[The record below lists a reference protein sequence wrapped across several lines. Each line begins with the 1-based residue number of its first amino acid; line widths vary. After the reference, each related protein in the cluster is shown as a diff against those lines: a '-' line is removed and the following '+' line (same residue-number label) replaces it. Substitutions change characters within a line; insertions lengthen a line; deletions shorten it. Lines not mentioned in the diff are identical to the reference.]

1 MIRPDDV
8 DFEPDDQGNGVIA
21 GRKFRGSENRY
32 AVNLPSGLRL
42 RSSQS
47 SDRILPTG
55 TRVKVMVRPTH
66 VVVFPR

>member
-8 DFEPDDQGNGVIA
+8 DFEPSQDGNGLIA

-32 AVNLPSGLRL
+32 ALALPSGILL

-47 SDRILPTG
+47 SDRVLPPG
-55 TRVKVMVRPTH
+55 TRVKVTVRPTH
-66 VVVFPR
+66 LVVFPL